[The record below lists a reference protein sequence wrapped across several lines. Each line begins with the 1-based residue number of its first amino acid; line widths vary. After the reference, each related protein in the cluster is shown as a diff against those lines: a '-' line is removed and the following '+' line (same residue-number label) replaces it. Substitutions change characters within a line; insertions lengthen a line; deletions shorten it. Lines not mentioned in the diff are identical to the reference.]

1 MHVSLPA
8 LPMIVDNDGLG
19 VWFLSYVNGLGT
31 YLLRYL
37 EVKSAHPLSLDLFW
51 LLDLSTSW
59 LILVS
64 DSDSYS
70 YYTVCLLFTSFV
82 FLTQSSTTLTRLVDV
97 RSVYTWFAIYIP
109 CLFDSFLSARLTDH
123 WSFVSL
129 STLLTLSTWLSHLV
143 LLVESTLSLLDL
155 FVTRSSSCLLDFLVC
170 LTHYIYDSL
179 CLWPT
184 LSTVTH
190 LVNLTFS
197 AWLACLLNLLIYHN
211 CLFILLCLHPLDL
224 LVCFLSTWLTCP
236 DLFICLTHSVCL
248 NYFVYYSHWSDLL
261 LLSDYLVYLTH
272 LVCLIFSVCL
282 TTSSIWLTLSA
293 WLTGLLDLLCL
304 LDSPVYISHW
314 SAWPS
319 LSATPLRLL
328 DSLVYLTLT
337 PTWLARLFD
346 SPCLLDSV
354 VGWLPLSAWHMSITC
369 PSTLFSS
376 RPLD

>member
-31 YLLRYL
+31 YLLRYS

-129 STLLTLSTWLSHLV
+129 STLLTLSTWLAHACRIDSLSSWLV
-143 LLVESTLSLLDL
+143 RDLSLSVSL
-155 FVTRSSSCLLDFLVC
+155 TRSSSCLLDLLVC

-179 CLWPT
+179 I
-184 LSTVTH
+184 LSTWP
-190 LVNLTFS
+190 F
-197 AWLACLLNLLIYHN
+197 
-211 CLFILLCLHPLDL
+211 PLDL

-236 DLFICLTHSVCL
+236 DLFICLTHSVCFYWTTSSITL
-248 NYFVYYSHWSDLL
+248 TGLLDLL
-261 LLSDYLVYLTH
+261 WLSDYLVYLTH
-272 LVCLIFSVCL
+272 LACL
-282 TTSSIWLTLSA
+282 TL
-293 WLTGLLDLLCL
+293 
-304 LDSPVYISHW
+304 
-314 SAWPS
+314 
-319 LSATPLRLL
+319 
-328 DSLVYLTLT
+328 
-337 PTWLARLFD
+337 
-346 SPCLLDSV
+346 
-354 VGWLPLSAWHMSITC
+354 
-369 PSTLFSS
+369 
-376 RPLD
+376 

>member
-31 YLLRYL
+31 YLLRYS

-129 STLLTLSTWLSHLV
+129 STLLTLSTWLLD
-143 LLVESTLSLLDL
+143 LLILFCLSNRLSLFLTCSWL
-155 FVTRSSSCLLDFLVC
+155 VIIRLLDSLVV
-170 LTHYIYDSL
+170 L
-179 CLWPT
+179 
-184 LSTVTH
+184 
-190 LVNLTFS
+190 S
-197 AWLACLLNLLIYHN
+197 AWLACLLDS
-211 CLFILLCLHPLDL
+211 LHLWL
-224 LVCFLSTWLTCP
+224 ALSM
-236 DLFICLTHSVCL
+236 THSVYCDSSCQLDLFCL
-248 NYFVYYSHWSDLL
+248 
-261 LLSDYLVYLTH
+261 T
-272 LVCLIFSVCL
+272 FSVYSTC
-282 TTSSIWLTLSA
+282 SSIRLTCLSA
-293 WLTGLLDLLCL
+293 FCL
-304 LDSPVYISHW
+304 LDSLALTCS
-314 SAWPS
+314 SA
-319 LSATPLRLL
+319 
-328 DSLVYLTLT
+328 
-337 PTWLARLFD
+337 
-346 SPCLLDSV
+346 
-354 VGWLPLSAWHMSITC
+354 
-369 PSTLFSS
+369 
-376 RPLD
+376 